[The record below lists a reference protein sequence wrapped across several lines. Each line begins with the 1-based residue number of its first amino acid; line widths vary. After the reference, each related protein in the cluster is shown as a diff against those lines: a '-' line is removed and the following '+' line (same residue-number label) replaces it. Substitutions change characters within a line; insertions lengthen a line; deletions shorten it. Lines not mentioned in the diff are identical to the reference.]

1 MTYDCPGWIIEAMN
15 AISHKLRP
23 TKEELAELYADG
35 WTNERIARRFTVSVN
50 TVKGW
55 RRDLGL
61 PTMRP
66 RYKDVIP
73 WRVKMLPKGRKP
85 YPLRMLQLL
94 GRRRNGG
101 PLKPREEIEL
111 DHFLHRLKSGGD
123 CKMHPGEPHVVK
135 YAPWREIEPFIIEP
149 GEWIDGEIPIQ
160 LEPVPKPE
168 PGIGGWHKRWETM
181 ER

>member
-1 MTYDCPGWIIEAMN
+1 MLLSRLDHLAMTT
-15 AISHKLRP
+15 ISHKLRP

-35 WTNERIARRFTVSVN
+35 WTNKRIARRYTVSVN

-73 WRVKMLPKGRKP
+73 WRVKQDSQGRKP

-101 PLKPREEIEL
+101 QLKPRQEIEL
-111 DHFLHRLKSGGD
+111 DHFLDRLWTGKD
-123 CKMHPGEPHVVK
+123 CKMHPGERHVVA
-135 YAPWREIEPFIIEP
+135 YAPWREPAFVIQP
-149 GEWIDGEIPIQ
+149 GEWVEGEIPICP
-160 LEPVPKPE
+160 EPIPRPE

-181 ER
+181 DQ